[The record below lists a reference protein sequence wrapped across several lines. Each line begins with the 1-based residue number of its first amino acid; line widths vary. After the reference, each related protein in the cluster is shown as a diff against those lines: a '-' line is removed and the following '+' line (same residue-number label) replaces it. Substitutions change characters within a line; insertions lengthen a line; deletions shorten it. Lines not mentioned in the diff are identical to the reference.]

1 MTVPW
6 GRIPA
11 ESARWQTLFI
21 FIIIFTALLFRALP
35 LHAQGQGTPAADLLG
50 VEWNGREEGR
60 GDFTLVRQ
68 ASSNVF
74 DHYAITSNN
83 PGGRREG
90 TVTVDRFRAKV
101 KMGKIMSGGKE
112 LACDG
117 AFSGDRRF
125 VSGVCY
131 DGTNP
136 VSTGGYAFTWWATVE
151 RSERGR
157 QLPYP
162 MNINLATVKELER
175 FLRLDPVT
183 ARNIIDHKL
192 NVGVLR
198 DPRDLLGAGIVP
210 EQVFERIRHGVTIK

>member
-1 MTVPW
+1 MTVPSS
-6 GRIPA
+6 RTPA
-11 ESARWQTLFI
+11 ESARCRTLFI
-21 FIIIFTALLFRALP
+21 LNILVTVLLFRVLP
-35 LHAQGQGTPAADLLG
+35 LDAQGQATPAADLRG

-60 GDFTLVRQ
+60 GDFRLVRQ
-68 ASSNVF
+68 VSSNVF
-74 DHYAITSNN
+74 DYYALTSND
-83 PGGRREG
+83 PAGRREG

-101 KMGKIMSGGKE
+101 KMRKIMSGGKE

-117 AFSGDRRF
+117 TFSGDRRF

-192 NVGVLR
+192 KVGVLR
-198 DPRDLLGAGIVP
+198 DPRDLLRAGVVS
-210 EQVFERIRHGVTIK
+210 EQVFERIRHGVTVK